1 MTYHIGIDPGSGKNN
16 GFAVVR
22 DDERIAAMHTGTR
35 KQVLSYVV
43 WDDRPDVDVVVHIE
57 DPRLIPTVYAR
68 NRRGMDPRGLRIAQN
83 VGQNKAIA
91 QVIIEDLEALGITV
105 HRHAPS
111 GAKWD
116 AATVRALGWTGR
128 SSQHA
133 RDALRVALQ
142 GMRQLTIIER
152 TTTGA
157 KTCKA

>member
-1 MTYHIGIDPGSGKNN
+1 MTTYHIGIDPGSGKNN

-22 DDERIAAMHTGTR
+22 DDEHVAAMHTCTR
-35 KQVLSYVV
+35 RQILSYAV
-43 WDDRPDVDVVVHIE
+43 WDDRPDVDIVIHIE
-57 DPRLIPTVYAR
+57 DPRLIPTIYAR
-68 NRRGMDPRGLRIAQN
+68 NRSGNPGKDRRIAQN
-83 VGQNKAIA
+83 VGQNKAVA
-91 QVIIEDLEALGITV
+91 AAIIEDLEALGLTV

-142 GMRQLTIIER
+142 GMRKLAIE
-152 TTTGA
+152 GA
-157 KTCKA
+157 VL